1 MSDTDPLLRA
11 VADGDPH
18 CPDGRMLAA
27 LGQLIRRHG
36 APPRPQADFADDV
49 LARINDAG
57 QTDGEAIDA
66 FYNADTDAGAAETS
80 ELGRMAMLVRS
91 AAPAPI
97 DLSQQVLKRIRAS
110 SRLTLFAEEPRRG
123 IDRSGRWRI
132 WSAVVAG
139 HVAALLAF
147 AIFEMGVGLGN
158 NRSTP
163 SGSEAAGTGGT
174 DVGSGTAGS
183 GNSGMGTGDTSRRVV
198 APALP
203 PNLPATWGDVRG
215 LGTDL
220 FLLRRFPELRREALR
235 QYGQESAA
243 PAITAGLTWL
253 LSQQDAATG
262 AFVPVADADER
273 SIATHSLAVLALL
286 GEGLGDRTRT
296 TAARRGLAWL
306 AERVAPAGDDDAPR
320 LAGLGPVASGLSTL
334 ALVEGGLLLGDDDL
348 RTRAEGCLVA
358 LDRGLPMQPGA
369 NGLGGFPLLALET
382 AQQGGMRV
390 PGRLLQQAR
399 KQIARALPAQ
409 EAADI
414 GRLGL
419 AAFARAIY
427 GLSDASSAQQ
437 QVRRLGELAGS
448 LASERPDPLGWFFAT
463 LAMREANGEAWK
475 TWSSATTAAL
485 LPLLHA
491 DAQTI
496 AGRVDP
502 LAIRHGDSA
511 GARADVFATSLV
523 LLNLQAPYRYLPLAP
538 TAK

>member
-27 LGQLIRRHG
+27 LGQLIRSHG
-36 APPRPQADFADDV
+36 VPPRPQADLADDV

-57 QTDGEAIDA
+57 QADGEAIDA
-66 FYNADTDAGAAETS
+66 FYNSERTDAADEG
-80 ELGRMAMLVRS
+80 ELGRLASLVRG

-110 SRLTLFAEEPRRG
+110 TRLALFAEEPRRG
-123 IDRSGRWRI
+123 IDRSSRWRI
-132 WSAVVAG
+132 WSAVVAS

-147 AIFEMGVGLGN
+147 AIFELGFGLGTDH
-158 NRSTP
+158 STP
-163 SGSEAAGTGGT
+163 ARSEAAGAGG
-174 DVGSGTAGS
+174 DAGN
-183 GNSGMGTGDTSRRVV
+183 GSGMGTGDAGSRRAV

-203 PNLPATWGDVRG
+203 PNLPATWGDVRS

-235 QYGQESAA
+235 QYGQEAAA
-243 PAITAGLTWL
+243 PAIAAGLGWL
-253 LSQQDAATG
+253 LAQQDAATG
-262 AFVPVADADER
+262 AFVPAADGDER
-273 SIATHSLAVLALL
+273 GIATHSLAVLALL

-306 AERVAPAGDDDAPR
+306 AERVAPAGDDAPR
-320 LAGLGPVASGLSTL
+320 LAGLGPVAGGLSTL

-348 RTRAEGCLVA
+348 RLRAEGCLVA

-409 EAADI
+409 EAADA

-427 GLSDASSAQQ
+427 GLGDASSAQQ
-437 QVRRLGELAGS
+437 QVRRLGELAGT
-448 LASERPDPLGWFFAT
+448 LAGERPDPLGWFFAT
-463 LAMREANGEAWK
+463 LAMREAGGDAWSA
-475 TWSSATTAAL
+475 WSAATASALT
-485 LPLLHA
+485 PLLHA
-491 DAQTI
+491 DAQTA

-502 LAIRHGDSA
+502 QTIRHGDSA
-511 GARADVFATSLV
+511 GERADVFATSLV

-538 TAK
+538 AAK

>member
-27 LGQLIRRHG
+27 LGQLIRHHG
-36 APPRPQADFADDV
+36 TPPKPQADFADDV

-66 FYNADTDAGAAETS
+66 FYNTGDADDN
-80 ELGRMAMLVRS
+80 ELGRMAMLVRG

-110 SRLTLFAEEPRRG
+110 SRLTLFTEEPRRG

-132 WSAVVAG
+132 WSAVVAS

-147 AIFEMGVGLGN
+147 AIFEMGFGLGTD
-158 NRSTP
+158 RSAP
-163 SGSEAAGTGGT
+163 SSSEAAGNGGT
-174 DVGSGTAGS
+174 
-183 GNSGMGTGDTSRRVV
+183 SGMGTGDANSQRTV

-235 QYGQESAA
+235 QYGQEAAA
-243 PAITAGLTWL
+243 PAITAGLSWL

-262 AFVPVADADER
+262 AFVPVTYTDER

-306 AERVAPAGDDDAPR
+306 AERVAPAGDDAPR

-348 RTRAEGCLVA
+348 RVRAEGCLIA

-399 KQIARALPAQ
+399 KQIARALPPQ
-409 EAADI
+409 EAADV

-427 GLSDASSAQQ
+427 GLGDASSAQQ
-437 QVRRLGELAGS
+437 QVRRLGELAGT
-448 LASERPDPLGWFFAT
+448 LANERPDPLGWFFAT
-463 LAMREANGEAWK
+463 LAMREAGGDAWK
-475 TWSSATTAAL
+475 VWSSATASAL
-485 LPLLHA
+485 MPLLNT
-491 DAQTI
+491 QTA

-502 LAIRHGDSA
+502 QAIRHGDSA
-511 GARADVFATSLV
+511 GVGADVFATSLV